1 MAQLAQTLAG
11 DGALAVISTAFLA
24 VTAALIAHDTRSRY
38 RALLLRAAPIDPRE
52 RGE

>member
-1 MAQLAQTLAG
+1 MAELAQALAG
-11 DGALAVISTAFLA
+11 DGALAVLSTAFLA

-38 RALLLRAAPIDPRE
+38 QALVPRAVRIDPRE